1 MEPDTLST
9 LVDASID
16 PAILGIEELAK
27 LLRCKEEMAST
38 LLAQG
43 VLPGLRFGRSWIV
56 PRQSLLVRLNKL
68 ALDQAE
74 DRAAKLKP
82 STSPEPSNAPASP
95 LAVVEKPLP
104 QQAGRGARRPVPPLA
119 GYLAAVAPRAS

>member
-1 MEPDTLST
+1 MEPDTLSSLT
-9 LVDASID
+9 DVPVD
-16 PAILGIEELAK
+16 PEILGIEELAMR
-27 LLRCKEEMAST
+27 LRCKEEMAST

-43 VLPGLRFGRSWIV
+43 VLPGLKFGRSWIV
-56 PRQSLLVRLNKL
+56 PRHSLLLRLNKL

-74 DRAAKLKP
+74 ERAAKLKP
-82 STSPEPSNAPASP
+82 STSPEPSNAPASA
-95 LAVVEKPLP
+95 LAVVARPEP